1 MVDWLIVYF
10 ISHAVLWK
18 IQNTNIKKYAE
29 LRFMPFYF
37 VVNMN
42 SLIGPGASEILSL
55 CMSIFEIVLIS
66 VRIYWNNFSNF
77 YQKNEFIRI
86 MVWEVKKN
94 FKIHFK
100 IAFSF
105 CISCTLMLHDF
116 PVVSVWCAW
125 LRMHLLNLHF
135 KLMKNEKIMISS
147 ALYRFNIVLC
157 CLFLLI
163 FLVYW
168 FSIIISFIIF
178 AINLS
183 FIIY

>member
-1 MVDWLIVYF
+1 ML
-10 ISHAVLWK
+10 LK
-18 IQNTNIKKYAE
+18 
-29 LRFMPFYF
+29 
-37 VVNMN
+37 
-42 SLIGPGASEILSL
+42 ILSL
-55 CMSIFEIVLIS
+55 YMSIFEIVLIS

-163 FLVYW
+163 FFSLLIFHHNFIYHFCYQSVVYHLLDCC
-168 FSIIISFIIF
+168 FLRLQMEG
-178 AINLS
+178 NKKHKQKNQ
-183 FIIY
+183 